1 MTMSSMML
9 YESDGVTVSIQQ
21 CCLMRI
27 FGLFS
32 GMSPSPWIHD
42 SDEEEAP
49 DGDSK
54 PSKALLDEFW

>member
-1 MTMSSMML
+1 
-9 YESDGVTVSIQQ
+9 
-21 CCLMRI
+21 MRI